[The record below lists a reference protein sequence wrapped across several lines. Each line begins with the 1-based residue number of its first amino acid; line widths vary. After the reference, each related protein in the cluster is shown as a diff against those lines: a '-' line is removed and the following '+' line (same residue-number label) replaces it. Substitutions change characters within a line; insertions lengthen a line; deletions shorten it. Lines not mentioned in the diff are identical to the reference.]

1 MNDMKHFIFHRNSHA
16 INYAMVLK
24 VLGQLLIIEAG
35 FMALP
40 LTVSL
45 LSHEHDSMAFAIAIV
60 LTLLTGLS
68 FNFFS
73 RPENR
78 ILKRRDGMLLASMV
92 WIVFSLFGMLPFILC
107 ETPLNVSEAF
117 FEAMSGFTTTGAT
130 VIREVERCSKGILI
144 WRSLTQWIG
153 GLGIILFTLTFIPA
167 LNNSGGMMLFHA
179 EATGI
184 KHDKLAARI
193 EHTAKI
199 LWGLYT
205 LLTLTLILL
214 LCCGPISFFD
224 SVCHSLTCI
233 STGGYSTQNQ
243 GIAAYDSPYIKSV
256 LTLFMFIGGVSF
268 SLIIVAVKQSWR
280 ELWRNDVFR
289 SFVYTIVIYYI
300 IIVSAIIFR
309 QHVTGWES
317 VTIDPLFHIVSALTS
332 TGFSAGN
339 WEGWGF
345 LVLTLTFF
353 MMYMGAC
360 AGSTA
365 GGAKID
371 RMVYL
376 TKNFLFV
383 VRKYVR
389 PRLLASVDVNGQY
402 VNEERG
408 SEIAAFIFIYTILI
422 FIGGVVLVAEG
433 FPIVDAF
440 FSSVSCIS
448 NNGLGSGVTG
458 ITGSYDFLPPT
469 GKWVMSILM
478 LAGRLEI
485 ITLITI
491 LTPSFWQK

>member
-1 MNDMKHFIFHRNSHA
+1 
-16 INYAMVLK
+16 
-24 VLGQLLIIEAG
+24 
-35 FMALP
+35 MALP

-214 LCCGPISFFD
+214 L
-224 SVCHSLTCI
+224 
-233 STGGYSTQNQ
+233 
-243 GIAAYDSPYIKSV
+243 
-256 LTLFMFIGGVSF
+256 
-268 SLIIVAVKQSWR
+268 
-280 ELWRNDVFR
+280 
-289 SFVYTIVIYYI
+289 
-300 IIVSAIIFR
+300 
-309 QHVTGWES
+309 
-317 VTIDPLFHIVSALTS
+317 
-332 TGFSAGN
+332 
-339 WEGWGF
+339 
-345 LVLTLTFF
+345 
-353 MMYMGAC
+353 
-360 AGSTA
+360 
-365 GGAKID
+365 
-371 RMVYL
+371 
-376 TKNFLFV
+376 
-383 VRKYVR
+383 
-389 PRLLASVDVNGQY
+389 
-402 VNEERG
+402 
-408 SEIAAFIFIYTILI
+408 
-422 FIGGVVLVAEG
+422 
-433 FPIVDAF
+433 
-440 FSSVSCIS
+440 
-448 NNGLGSGVTG
+448 
-458 ITGSYDFLPPT
+458 
-469 GKWVMSILM
+469 
-478 LAGRLEI
+478 
-485 ITLITI
+485 
-491 LTPSFWQK
+491 

>member
-1 MNDMKHFIFHRNSHA
+1 MKYFIINRNNHA
-16 INYAMVLK
+16 INFEMVMK
-24 VLGQLLIIEAG
+24 VLGQLLMIEAG

-40 LTVSL
+40 LIVSL
-45 LSHEHDSMAFAIAIV
+45 ISHENDSIAFAIVLV
-60 LTLLTGLS
+60 LTLSTGLS
-68 FNFFS
+68 LNIFFH
-73 RPENR
+73 PQNR
-78 ILKRRDGMLLASMV
+78 ILKRRDGMLLASMA

-107 ETPLNVSEAF
+107 STPLNISEAF

-167 LNNSGGMMLFHA
+167 LNNRGSLMLFHA

-184 KHDKLAARI
+184 THDKLAARVAY
-193 EHTAKI
+193 TAKK

-205 LLTLTLILL
+205 LLTVVLILL
-214 LCCGPISFFD
+214 LCCGPVSVFD

-233 STGGYSTQNQ
+233 STGGYSTHNE
-243 GIAAYDSPYIKSV
+243 GIAVYDSPYIKSI
-256 LTLFMFIGGVSF
+256 LTLFMFIGGISF
-268 SLIIVAVKQSWR
+268 SLIIIAVKQSWR
-280 ELWRNDVFR
+280 IFWRNDVFR
-289 SFVYTIVIYYI
+289 TYVYTIGVFYVIV
-300 IIVSAIIFR
+300 VSAIIFR
-309 QHVTGWES
+309 HHVTGWES

-339 WEGWGF
+339 WEGWGI

-360 AGSTA
+360 AGSTT
-365 GGAKID
+365 GGAKLD
-371 RMVYL
+371 RLLYL
-376 TKNFLFV
+376 MKNFLFV

-389 PRLLASVDVNGQY
+389 PRLLTSVDVNGQH

-408 SEIAAFIFIYTILI
+408 SEIIAFIFIYTLLI
-422 FIGGVVLVAEG
+422 VFGGVVLVAEG

-440 FSSVSCIS
+440 FSSFSCVS
-448 NNGLGSGVTG
+448 NNGLGAGVTG
-458 ITGSYDFLPPT
+458 ITGSYDFLPAS
-469 GKWVMSILM
+469 GKWVMSGLM

-491 LTPSFWQK
+491 FTPSFWHK